1 MKKLW
6 IFILLILLSCQP
18 DELMVVEPYPQYE
31 MIFEETESS
40 VTDGQEISF
49 EILVEEKHWL
59 IISDEE
65 TNSVVAKESFL
76 PLTGLNTRKIYTKSL
91 PNKKLQLTLETS
103 LEVLK
108 STYIVVN

>member
-1 MKKLW
+1 MKKIWVYL
-6 IFILLILLSCQP
+6 LLILFSCQP
-18 DELMVVEPYPQYE
+18 DELMIVEPYPQYE
-31 MIFEETESS
+31 MIFEVSEST

-49 EILVEEKHWL
+49 EILVEEKYWL

-91 PNKKLQLTLETS
+91 PKKKLQLILFKLSDEI
-103 LEVLK
+103 K

>member
-1 MKKLW
+1 M
-6 IFILLILLSCQP
+6 I
-18 DELMVVEPYPQYE
+18 VEPYPQYE

-49 EILVEEKHWL
+49 EILVEEKYWL

-76 PLTGLNTRKIYTKSL
+76 PLVGLNTRNIYTNSL
-91 PNKKLQLTLETS
+91 PKKKLKLTLEN
-103 LEVLK
+103 EVDLLK
-108 STYIVVN
+108 STFVIVN